1 MPTSSLGHGRPSLDT
16 KFTISPHRSS
26 SPDYSSDEHDS
37 ADSPQADE
45 FVIALHDFV
54 PVTGNATC
62 LSFRAGQIIRV
73 FNKDSTGWWD
83 GELEGSSVAGRPP
96 IRGWFPSNYV
106 STDTGRL
113 MEEEPPGRASLESNA
128 SWASSRS
135 ASEPSSGRFM
145 SSNSS
150 SSSPLSSSGSSDPI
164 HPLLQALLHGLSLL
178 QAAVRGRRT
187 AHFQPSAACILSCV
201 RNVLSET
208 GCLARNSRL
217 LLRHPQLLQ
226 ARKSVL
232 SDLAA
237 LVGHSKRA
245 AGFEYD
251 SDWDTM
257 GAQDEE
263 MDEMLRTAGLVFGDL
278 RRFLQ
283 LFESCTGTIAGRART
298 ESLRSSSAS
307 SSASSVGDVE
317 YARIRDSGGS
327 PDFTPNGNNDGS
339 DRLEGS
345 SQIIDTPRAH
355 IPAGHS
361 RNGSTRSSFSV
372 RNRTRSSGELHR
384 ARADRIFQRKT
395 SQHFPQRSLD
405 SFESTP
411 PLPPKPFQTNHG
423 SRVDPPA
430 TIEHIDR
437 RHHRLSVS
445 SVSTSSS
452 SASACSSPPTPPLPT
467 GPCTNVQVLSAL
479 RSTHDSLLSTIAAFI
494 GHVHS
499 HSRNAHSTSKGHLMK
514 LAKEIVDRVR
524 MVLTIVESI
533 ASHPEASQSKLGSKV
548 AALNASKASL
558 FTETSELVRCIKR
571 LTALSPMEDDEVEE
585 DQRQLTLQSATGIL
599 RTASDCVAT
608 VKMCLVR
615 PHGERPFI
623 IRLPTHTEPE
633 PEPDEY
639 QEGDQSSY
647 SIEAQSD
654 DYSDDEYGSPGRPVD
669 DHEGDTEVEEP
680 TVQQPRVLIDTPEA
694 DSASS
699 FVGTESLSL
708 RSREEYETEDEEE
721 VLSRSPKADAK
732 SVLTTPSIAPTDDDA
747 TTWEGGRSTT
757 NGASLEDKIFHGDLP
772 SVPSSAPP
780 TPAPNNVFQ
789 GFVRAERDPRDIAYN
804 SEGLVVGASLRVLI
818 EKMTPH
824 DAFVDASF
832 SNVFFLTF
840 RFFASPEVIIDE
852 LIARFDIWP
861 PASLSEEELP
871 LWSKTIAFPV
881 RLRVSNFVKIWL
893 EIYWR
898 ADTDVVVLPKM
909 QEFVQNTMAALFPG
923 PSARILDLIRARM
936 KASQSESSPSSD
948 IVNRTVSADRLK
960 DMGAPVSPVSPS
972 DIPRPNIT
980 KGLFNSLRTKDYTSV
995 VPTDFDSL
1003 ELARQLTIMES
1014 ALYRA
1019 VTPDEV
1025 LEVGRPGAPSRNV
1038 KAVTTLSTGITGWVT
1053 ECILS
1058 EFDLKKRVTLLK
1070 FFVKLAHR
1078 CMTLNNF
1085 STPRAILAA
1094 IESSAVVRLEKSFAP
1109 LPQKQRQQLEGLRKL
1124 AEYTRNCA
1132 EYRHRLRNTTGSAV
1146 PFLGLYLSDVTF
1158 CREGNPSHRASPVAP
1173 DRMLIN
1179 FNKYHKLARI
1189 IQDMQRFQRP
1199 FTLKEIPEVQ
1209 HYLTW
1214 VFDKAANNPSD
1225 LQDLYRRSLLLE
1237 PRQTTDV
1244 PPTGEARQLFGW
1256 ASRLNTLS
1264 SNTAP
1269 SAPA

>member
-26 SPDYSSDEHDS
+26 SPDYSSDEPDS

-113 MEEEPPGRASLESNA
+113 MEEEPPVSTPSPHPFSYLICIYIQGRASLESNA

-145 SSNSS
+145 STNSS
-150 SSSPLSSSGSSDPI
+150 SSSPLSSSGSSEPV

-283 LFESCTGTIAGRART
+283 LFESCTGTIAGR
-298 ESLRSSSAS
+298 
-307 SSASSVGDVE
+307 
-317 YARIRDSGGS
+317 
-327 PDFTPNGNNDGS
+327 
-339 DRLEGS
+339 
-345 SQIIDTPRAH
+345 TPR
-355 IPAGHS
+355 S
-361 RNGSTRSSFSV
+361 
-372 RNRTRSSGELHR
+372 RTRSSGELHR
-384 ARADRIFQRKT
+384 PRADRIFQRKA

-411 PLPPKPFQTNHG
+411 PLPPKSFQMTDG
-423 SRVDPPA
+423 SRVNPPA
-430 TIEHIDR
+430 TAEHTGVR
-437 RHHRLSVS
+437 RHRLSVS

-571 LTALSPMEDDEVEE
+571 LTALSPMDEDDEVEE

-654 DYSDDEYGSPGRPVD
+654 DYSDDEYVSPGRLVD
-669 DHEGDTEVEEP
+669 EHEGDTEVEEP
-680 TVQQPRVLIDTPEA
+680 TVQQSTIQPRVLIAAPEA

-699 FVGTESLSL
+699 FVGTESLL
-708 RSREEYETEDEEE
+708 SREEYETEDEGEA
-721 VLSRSPKADAK
+721 LSRSPKADAK
-732 SVLTTPSIAPTDDDA
+732 SVLTAPSIAPTDDDA

-909 QEFVQNTMAALFPG
+909 HDFVKNTMAALFPG

-936 KASQSESSPSSD
+936 RASQSDSSPSSD